1 MCVWVRCLRLRFF
14 FFFLFPRVLGQI
26 LLLRLL
32 FMHCAWTVAAK
43 FDLSND
49 FQPINAHCALFTD
62 PQISLFNNFFIKNGS
77 HSTIYTFKNYFA
89 TVFFSFQFQFSVFN
103 FQLYPNGPYNLKLK
117 SKPSKLKTLRNPRL
131 LPLDLLPFCFS
142 HVGSPSHLLTVE
154 SSCTFCF
161 SRVPSPSPL
170 SNVSLSIFFNSLLT
184 VYKYR
189 QQLNASIQV
198 SLNPNLFSALF
209 FLLDC
214 LMFFI
219 PFLNFVTTYCL
230 LSVVMWLRLVH
241 VVYAK

>member
-1 MCVWVRCLRLRFF
+1 MHCSQTHKFHFSTTFSLKMDPTV
-14 FFFLFPRVLGQI
+14 LFTNLKII
-26 LLLRLL
+26 LLQ
-32 FMHCAWTVAAK
+32 C
-43 FDLSND
+43 
-49 FQPINAHCALFTD
+49 
-62 PQISLFNNFFIKNGS
+62 
-77 HSTIYTFKNYFA
+77 
-89 TVFFSFQFQFSVFN
+89 FSVFN
-103 FQLYPNGPYNLKLK
+103 FSFQFLTVSKRTYNLKLK

-154 SSCTFCF
+154 SSRPFCF
-161 SRVPSPSPL
+161 LRVPSPSPL

-184 VYKYR
+184 VYKYW
-189 QQLNASIQV
+189 QQLNVSIQV